1 MQRED
6 ELTLLVPVPP
16 PSPIDTFAC
25 WQIALEWDPPANVSQ
40 APTRYRVSY
49 AILARPPPPSALLAA
64 AAAAAAAGAD
74 PSAAA
79 AAAAVANANAN
90 ASTADAAFVYSA
102 DIPAGGPLFAA
113 VVGLVE
119 GGLYALRAHSVND
132 ATNRADPVGSAAVF
146 SRPAGDRAG
155 FALSLGRPCS
165 SGPCTDL
172 ADEVCE
178 FESRCPQAA
187 VAPPGDIAGK
197 LALQPA
203 ALTLEAWVRIDPT
216 LPPDAAER

>member
-1 MQRED
+1 MSH
-6 ELTLLVPVPP
+6 T
-16 PSPIDTFAC
+16 C

-40 APTRYRVSY
+40 IPTRYRISHT
-49 AILARPPPPSALLAA
+49 ILAPPPPPSAILAA

-79 AAAAVANANAN
+79 AAAAIAVADAN
-90 ASTADAAFVYSA
+90 ASTAVAGAEFSA

-113 VVGLVE
+113 VAGLVE

-132 ATNRADPVGSAAVF
+132 ATNRADSVGSAAVL
-146 SRPAGDRAG
+146 SRPVGDRAG
-155 FALSLGRPCS
+155 FALRLGRPCA
-165 SGPCTDL
+165 SGPCTNLLD
-172 ADEVCE
+172 DGCE
-178 FESRCPQAA
+178 FESRCPQAS
-187 VAPPGDIAGK
+187 VVPPGDTAGR

-203 ALTLEAWVRIDPT
+203 AVTLEAWVRIDPT